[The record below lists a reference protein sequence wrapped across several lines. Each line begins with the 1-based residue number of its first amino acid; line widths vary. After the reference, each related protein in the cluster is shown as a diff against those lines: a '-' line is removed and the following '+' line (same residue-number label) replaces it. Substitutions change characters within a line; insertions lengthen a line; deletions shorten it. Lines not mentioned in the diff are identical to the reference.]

1 MKIVCLVKQIP
12 RPDEIEFDQE
22 TKSLKR
28 EGVPLI
34 LNPFDA
40 RAVAEAVRLRE
51 AVGGKVVAMT
61 MGPPQAEEALRECLA
76 LGADRCIHLSDR
88 AFALA
93 DTIGTSRTLA
103 LALGKEGCDLVLCG
117 LKTLDAETWQVPPET
132 AGFLGRPHVTSSIGL
147 PLAGG
152 RARGRPA
159 RARSGPPSKA
169 AGCACAAT
177 PMTVKRRSRCRS
189 RQSSRSR
196 AANGSPTRRSRRTGR
211 SPSGARPTSSPR
223 CTSTTSASARPARPH
238 AFSPYA
244 MSPRSGAA
252 NAFPRPRRRS

>member
-12 RPDEIEFDQE
+12 RPDEIEFEQE

-51 AVGGKVVAMT
+51 AVGGEVVAMT

-76 LGADRCIHLSDR
+76 LDADRCIHLSDR

-117 LKTLDAETWQVPPET
+117 RKTLDSETWQVPPEV
-132 AGFLGRPHVTSSIGL
+132 AAFLGRPHTTNAVGLALDGGRLQVRRETDEGEETVEL
-147 PLAGG
+147 PLPALVSIARTANESSSAERDG
-152 RARGRPA
+152 RID
-159 RARSGPPSKA
+159 
-169 AGCACAAT
+169 
-177 PMTVKRRSRCRS
+177 V
-189 RQSSRSR
+189 
-196 AANGSPTRRSRRTGR
+196 
-211 SPSGARPTSSPR
+211 
-223 CTSTTSASARPARPH
+223 
-238 AFSPYA
+238 
-244 MSPRSGAA
+244 
-252 NAFPRPRRRS
+252 